1 MPYTMKSEGFE
12 QISKMLNS
20 LGENAQKVASK
31 GLDEGAGVMAA
42 EIKEGAGKINTAPFH
57 YAVFVTREPSPEE
70 KEIVQKGMGIAKFKK
85 NGADVNTSV
94 GYGNAGYAMLAG
106 KRKPIPL
113 IANAINSG
121 TSFMVK
127 QPVFR
132 QAANKTRAAASA
144 AIAKRGN
151 EILNGIIDGL
161 KVENGMVYV
170 PTIGKK
176 MSVSEYK
183 KRFRK

>member
-31 GLDEGAGVMAA
+31 GLYEGAGVMAA

-94 GYGNAGYAMLAG
+94 GYGNAGYATLAG
-106 KRKPIPL
+106 KQKPIPL

-121 TSFMVK
+121 TSFMKK
-127 QPVFR
+127 QPFFR
-132 QAANKTRAAASA
+132 RAVVQGTAKAEEAIVAKIEAEIDALTKQA
-144 AIAKRGN
+144 
-151 EILNGIIDGL
+151 
-161 KVENGMVYV
+161 
-170 PTIGKK
+170 
-176 MSVSEYK
+176 
-183 KRFRK
+183 

>member
-12 QISKMLNS
+12 EISKMLNS

-31 GLDEGAGVMAA
+31 GLYEGAGVMAA
-42 EIKEGAGKINTAPFH
+42 EIKEGAGKISTAPFH

-94 GYGNAGYAMLAG
+94 GYGNVGYAMLAG

-121 TSFMVK
+121 TSFMK
-127 QPVFR
+127 RQPF
-132 QAANKTRAAASA
+132 
-144 AIAKRGN
+144 
-151 EILNGIIDGL
+151 
-161 KVENGMVYV
+161 
-170 PTIGKK
+170 
-176 MSVSEYK
+176 
-183 KRFRK
+183 FRKAVVQGTAKAEEAIVEKIEAEIDALTKQA

>member
-12 QISKMLNS
+12 EISKMLNS

-31 GLDEGAGVMAA
+31 GLYEGAGVMAA

-121 TSFMVK
+121 TSFMKRQPFFRRAVVQGTAKAEEAIVEKIEAEIDALTK
-127 QPVFR
+127 Q
-132 QAANKTRAAASA
+132 A
-144 AIAKRGN
+144 
-151 EILNGIIDGL
+151 
-161 KVENGMVYV
+161 
-170 PTIGKK
+170 
-176 MSVSEYK
+176 
-183 KRFRK
+183 

>member
-31 GLDEGAGVMAA
+31 GLYDGAGVMAA

-94 GYGNAGYAMLAG
+94 GYGNAGYATLAG
-106 KRKPIPL
+106 KQKPIPL

-121 TSFMVK
+121 TSFMKK
-127 QPVFR
+127 QPFFR
-132 QAANKTRAAASA
+132 RAVVQGTAKAEEAIVAKIEAEIDALTKQA
-144 AIAKRGN
+144 
-151 EILNGIIDGL
+151 
-161 KVENGMVYV
+161 
-170 PTIGKK
+170 
-176 MSVSEYK
+176 
-183 KRFRK
+183 

>member
-12 QISKMLNS
+12 EISKMLNS

-31 GLDEGAGVMAA
+31 GLYDGAGVMAA
-42 EIKEGAGKINTAPFH
+42 EIKEDAGKISTAPFH

-94 GYGNAGYAMLAG
+94 GYGNAVYAMLAG

-113 IANAINSG
+113 IANSINSG
-121 TSFMVK
+121 TSFMKRQPFFRRAVVQGTAKAEEAIVAKIEAEIDALTK
-127 QPVFR
+127 Q
-132 QAANKTRAAASA
+132 A
-144 AIAKRGN
+144 
-151 EILNGIIDGL
+151 
-161 KVENGMVYV
+161 
-170 PTIGKK
+170 
-176 MSVSEYK
+176 
-183 KRFRK
+183 

>member
-31 GLDEGAGVMAA
+31 GLYDGAGVMAA
-42 EIKEGAGKINTAPFH
+42 EIKEDAGKINTAPFH

-121 TSFMVK
+121 TSFMKRQPFFRRAVVQGTAKAEEAIVAKIEAEIDALTK
-127 QPVFR
+127 Q
-132 QAANKTRAAASA
+132 A
-144 AIAKRGN
+144 
-151 EILNGIIDGL
+151 
-161 KVENGMVYV
+161 
-170 PTIGKK
+170 
-176 MSVSEYK
+176 
-183 KRFRK
+183 